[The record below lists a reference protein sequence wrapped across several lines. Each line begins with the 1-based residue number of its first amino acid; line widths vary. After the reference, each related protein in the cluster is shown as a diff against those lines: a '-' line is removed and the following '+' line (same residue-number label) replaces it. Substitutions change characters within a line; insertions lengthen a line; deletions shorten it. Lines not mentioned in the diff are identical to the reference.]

1 MLVETSDGTLECL
14 TAGQTGAGSV
24 VLVHGIQGT
33 ASVWKP
39 VMGSLS
45 TNRHVIAPNLRGR
58 AGSFSPDTP
67 ESYTLS
73 NFACDLHSVI
83 NTISGPVLLIGWSMG
98 GFVALEY
105 LTRFGTGRLIGL
117 GLISSSPC
125 IKATAGIGATW
136 FKGETSEELALD
148 AIARAERLQLTE
160 TATHKAVAGS
170 WMSVSMADYRAMLSA
185 ISLPVLVLH
194 GADDGECPVEHGRA
208 LAAGIPNAA
217 LDVWDG
223 CGHVPMSFDP
233 GRFAEKLNRFVL
245 DCERRGGT
253 LRSKTTEF
261 QVS

>member
-1 MLVETSDGTLECL
+1 MFVETSDGTLDCL
-14 TAGQTGAGSV
+14 TAGQIGTGSV

-33 ASVWKP
+33 ASIWKP

-45 TNRHVIAPNLRGR
+45 TNRRVIAPNLRGR
-58 AGSFSPDTP
+58 AGSFSPDAV

-73 NFACDLHSVI
+73 NFAGDLHSVI

-105 LTRFGTGRLIGL
+105 LTRFGADRLIGL

-160 TATHKAVAGS
+160 TATDKAVAGS
-170 WMSVSMADYRAMLSA
+170 WMGVSMADYRGMLSD

-194 GADDGECPVEHGRA
+194 GAGDGECPVEHGRA
-208 LAAGIPNAA
+208 MAAAIPNAT
-217 LDVWDG
+217 LDIWDG

-233 GRFAEKLNRFVL
+233 GRFADRLNRFIS
-245 DCERRGGT
+245 DCECSGGT
-253 LRSKTTEF
+253 AALTDN
-261 QVS
+261 